1 MTPARD
7 LTGAILRDSDDK
19 PLVPSAHAPS
29 NDKPTSL
36 SKGAKARQ
44 AERVR
49 ALTAEGYTVLDRG
62 SGLTVFR
69 FGER

>member
-1 MTPARD
+1 MIARD
-7 LTGAILRDSDDK
+7 LTGALIRDSDDK
-19 PLVPSAHAPS
+19 PTTKYVL
-29 NDKPTSL
+29 N
-36 SKGAKARQ
+36 KGAKPRQ

-49 ALTAEGYTVLDRG
+49 ELTAKGYTVLDRG